1 MKVLFHT
8 NTLNYRGTAVAV
20 TEYAKFNQD
29 ILGNQ
34 SIICYN
40 ETLTG
45 NESNV
50 VGNLKTQFQV
60 VAHTD
65 DNIQQVVNQTGCNV
79 AYFIRAGNSGFV
91 SDSCKTVV
99 HSVFQ
104 LYEPHGDR
112 YAYVSEWLANHM
124 NSQYNDTLPY
134 VPHIVNL
141 PAPNRDLRDQLGILL
156 GQTVIGRIGGY
167 DTFDLPF
174 VHRAIYTIL
183 QQRSDFV
190 FVMIGTRVFYEHPN
204 IRYVPSVHNLQDKS
218 NLINACDAMI
228 HARSNGESFGLSIA
242 EFLSQN
248 KPVLAWNGGEDKNHL
263 LMLKGSGTLY
273 TEDTIAERLLN
284 IRALDT
290 QDWATRVEQF
300 SPIPA
305 MNKFKEVF
313 L

>member
-8 NTLNYRGTAVAV
+8 NSINYRGTTVAV
-20 TEYAKFNQD
+20 TDYATYNQD
-29 ILGNQ
+29 ILGNE

-40 ETLTG
+40 ESLDNDSEVVNKLTQ
-45 NESNV
+45 
-50 VGNLKTQFQV
+50 QFQV
-60 VAHTD
+60 VSHT
-65 DNIQQVVNQTGCNV
+65 DNIQQVINQTACDV
-79 AYFIRAGNSGFV
+79 AYFIRAGDYGFV

-112 YAYVSEWLANHM
+112 YAYVSEWLANCM
-124 NSQYNDTLPY
+124 NARHDATIPF
-134 VPHIVNL
+134 VPHMVNL
-141 PAPNRDLRDQLGILL
+141 PPPNKDLRDHLGITA

-174 VHRAIYTIL
+174 VHRAIYTLL

-190 FVMIGTRVFYEHPN
+190 FVMMGTKVFYEHPN
-204 IRYVPSVHNLQDKS
+204 IRYVPAVHDLQDKS
-218 NLINACDAMI
+218 NLINACDAMV

-248 KPVLAWNGGEDKNHL
+248 KPVLAWNGGEDKNHV

-273 TEDTIAERLLN
+273 TEDSFAERLLN

-290 QDWATRVEQF
+290 QDWYKRVEQF
-300 SPIPA
+300 APIPV